1 MKKFSKKLLVIPC
14 IIIICIIG
22 YFINYNATYSITD
35 NKVDIQNSLM
45 QFINRPH
52 GTVYTK
58 NLQLEQAVN
67 IDNKKYVLFMN
78 TNVIGN
84 FKFLGNGELI
94 KGRNGKYKVDS
105 ASYGGQSTYLQDEI
119 VENDKGKYLIIY
131 GENYDKKIAYATV
144 KLMSDRDYYFKIK
157 IPNQEY
163 FIAYCDVPKEF
174 TTEFSYSKEMKL
186 YDKDS
191 KDITNEIYHVI
202 DKINSSTVD

>member
-14 IIIICIIG
+14 IIIICIVG

-35 NKVDIQNSLM
+35 NKVDIQNALM
-45 QFINRPH
+45 KFINRPH

-67 IDNKKYVLFMN
+67 IDNKKYALFMN
-78 TNVIGN
+78 TNAIGN
-84 FKFLGNGELI
+84 FKFLGDGELI
-94 KGRNGKYKVDS
+94 KGRNNKYKVDS
-105 ASYGGQSTYLQDEI
+105 AGYAGQSTYLDNKI
-119 VENDKGKYLIIY
+119 VKTDKGSYLIVY
-131 GENYDKKIAYATV
+131 GENYNKRISYATV
-144 KLMSDRDYYFKIK
+144 RLMNDRNYYVK

-174 TTEFSYSKEMKL
+174 TTEFPYSKEMKL

-191 KDITNEIYHVI
+191 KDITDEIYHAV
-202 DKINSSTVD
+202 DKINSRTVD